1 MATVAM
7 PIPSEDFD
15 PSEVAISWS
24 ILSRQGHRVTFATPD
39 GLPGKGDP
47 IMLSGE
53 GLDFWGLVPGLRKAK
68 LLGLALRA
76 NAAAREAYFRMASDA
91 AFKHPLRHDELK
103 VEAFDGLLLPGGH
116 RAGGMKPYLESASLQ
131 AFVGQFFASGKPVAA
146 ICHGVLLAAR
156 SRSSATGRS
165 ALWGRRTT
173 ALTWRLENSAWSMM
187 KYLGRFWDPNYYRT
201 YVESSSEPRGYW
213 GVQAEVE
220 RALKSPSDFLDVSR
234 SSPDRFRKGSGLFR
248 DSPTDQ
254 RPAFVVQDGVYL
266 SARWPGDV
274 HTFARRFCDIL
285 ESGKT

>member
-1 MATVAM
+1 MGTVAL

-24 ILSRQGHRVTFATPD
+24 ILSEQGHQVTFATPD

-53 GLDFWGLVPGLRKAK
+53 GLDFWGFVPGLRKVR

-76 NAAAREAYFRMASDA
+76 NAAAREAY
-91 AFKHPLRHDELK
+91 
-103 VEAFDGLLLPGGH
+103 DGLLLPGGH
-116 RAGGMKPYLESASLQ
+116 RARGMKPYLESVPLQ
-131 AFVGQFFASGKPVAA
+131 AFVSQFFDSGKPIAA

-156 SRSSATGRS
+156 SRSSVTGRS

-234 SSPDRFRKGSGLFR
+234 STP
-248 DSPTDQ
+248 
-254 RPAFVVQDGVYL
+254 
-266 SARWPGDV
+266 
-274 HTFARRFCDIL
+274 
-285 ESGKT
+285 